1 MEMRTF
7 SNMKKKGMYTRP
19 NEHLWKLLEN
29 YKSAKD
35 DKRDKQAVQEKNQK
49 FRGFVEDVQR

>member
-1 MEMRTF
+1 MRTF

-29 YKSAKD
+29 FKSAKE
-35 DKRDKQAVQEKNQK
+35 DKRTETAVQARNQVHK
-49 FRGFVEDVQR
+49 GFIEDVER